1 MGSGFTFEPIRPEYL
16 SIVLA
21 CIYTSK
27 TPDQLDN
34 AVRQGHL
41 RYRRA
46 KDKTKSF
53 ARADLDEYMS
63 AESILKAPKPKK
75 EPKS

>member
-27 TPDQLDN
+27 TPDQLEH
-34 AVRQGHL
+34 AVNKGHL
-41 RYRRA
+41 RYRLA
-46 KDKTKSF
+46 KDGSKSY
-53 ARADLDEYMS
+53 ARVDLDEYMS
-63 AESILKAPKPKK
+63 AESILKPPKGH
-75 EPKS
+75 